1 MNKTRINNTWVWL
14 LASAPVIGLLLEA
27 FIAGITA
34 TSEHML
40 EQNLLNQKF
49 WYVTLIINIAFA
61 VIDERKLKQAG
72 VDTKAFGKIV
82 FLIPVYLWMR
92 AKALAQKPTYFWVW
106 IALFVIT
113 TLAV

>member
-14 LASAPVIGLLLEA
+14 LAAAPVIGLFLEA
-27 FIAGITA
+27 FIIGAGA
-34 TSEHML
+34 TSAHMF
-40 EQNLLNQKF
+40 EKNLLEHKF
-49 WYVTLIINIAFA
+49 WYITLIINIAFA

-72 VDTKAFGKIV
+72 VDTQAFGKIV

-106 IALFVIT
+106 IGLFVIT
-113 TLAV
+113 SLAF